1 MEPPTQVLLPV
12 IVSDIASLGQ
22 SAGPVSLQFPSLQRG
37 SLASALST
45 AQDTWRLQESEASW
59 KEEGP

>member
-22 SAGPVSLQFPSLQRG
+22 SAGPVSLQFPSLPRG

-45 AQDTWRLQESEASW
+45 AQDTWRLQ
-59 KEEGP
+59 